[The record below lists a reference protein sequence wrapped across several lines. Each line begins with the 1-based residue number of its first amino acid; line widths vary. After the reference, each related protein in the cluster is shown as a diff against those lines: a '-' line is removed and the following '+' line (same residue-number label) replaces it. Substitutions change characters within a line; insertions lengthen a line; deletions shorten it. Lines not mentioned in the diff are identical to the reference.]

1 MAKKT
6 KTETQKLQKDAAN
19 FASDPTQFRTYRVKK
34 LQELYSDDP
43 SLKRRLNQTTSYRS
57 TTYANAKAVREALD
71 KALTNRQSVVETSKK
86 LYATNP
92 IYASVVDYISNMYM
106 WRYKVLP
113 HKNYTKSKAKAKKQL
128 KEEDFGLMYSLM
140 LEVVDGLS
148 IETKFPAMLS
158 LLYING
164 AVYFT
169 TVCDEESVS
178 IDTVLL
184 PDQYCRKVGETQY
197 GSSIIQFDFSYFQN
211 LGANKDDLKEVLRS
225 FPKEFQKG
233 YNRYLADANERWQT
247 LDPHFSSALL
257 LNEMSIPTYFYLM
270 GGILDYERYQDNEL
284 ERNENLLKYL
294 VVHTMPHYE
303 DNLIFEVDEV
313 QAIHQS
319 LKKIVDTGEKA
330 RLITTYGD
338 VHVDRISENDTSEN
352 QVLSKAFAAIFNN
365 AGFNSGL
372 FTGESVTALE
382 MSLIRDKGRVWKHV
396 QSLLNFY
403 TIAINNWFEF
413 KDYQADI
420 DILPIS
426 PYTYNDD
433 IMSYK
438 ENATLGV
445 GKLDYFIASGI
456 KQKNIQDQLNLE
468 AFLKLD
474 QIVPMQT
481 SYTQTAEDRV
491 GGGAGG
497 DEDKS
502 DNKDN
507 KTGVEPSDNKNPT
520 SENKNNSNEDE
531 LNEETSD

>member
-1 MAKKT
+1 MSKKNL
-6 KTETQKLQKDAAN
+6 KETEQFQKDAAN
-19 FASDPTQFRTYRVKK
+19 FASNLEQFRINRVKK
-34 LQELYSDDP
+34 LKELYSDEP
-43 SLKRRLNQTTSYRS
+43 SLKRKLNQNTSYRS
-57 TTYANAKAVREALD
+57 GTYANAKAVRNALES
-71 KALTNRQSVVETSKK
+71 ALSNRTSIVETSKK
-86 LYATNP
+86 LYAINP
-92 IYASVVDYISNMYM
+92 IYASVIDYISNMYM

-113 HKNYTKSKAKAKKQL
+113 HKVYTKSKAKLKKQA
-128 KEEDFGLMYSLM
+128 KADDFNLMYNLM
-140 LEVVDGLS
+140 LEAVDGLS

-169 TVCDEESVS
+169 TFCDEESIT

-184 PDQYCRKVGETQY
+184 PDKYCRKVGETQY
-197 GSSIIQFDFSYFQN
+197 GTNIIQFDFSYFQDTGAQGEDLNN
-211 LGANKDDLKEVLRS
+211 LLKT
-225 FPKEFQKG
+225 FPKEFQSG
-233 YNRYLADANERWQT
+233 YRRFQVDQNLRWQT
-247 LDPHFSSALL
+247 LDPHYSSALL
-257 LNEMSIPTYFYLM
+257 LNEMSIPTYFYLI
-270 GGILDYERYQDNEL
+270 GGILDYEKYQDNEL
-284 ERNENLLKYL
+284 ERNDNLLKYL

-313 QAIHQS
+313 EAIHQS
-319 LKKIVDTGEKA
+319 LKRIVDTGEKA

-433 IMSYK
+433 IMKYK

-445 GKLDYFIASGI
+445 GKLDYFIASGV
-456 KQKNIQDQLNLE
+456 KQKNIQDQLYLE
-468 AFLKLD
+468 SFLKLD
-474 QIVPMQT
+474 QIVPMQ
-481 SYTQTAEDRV
+481 SSHTQTADDRV
-491 GGGAGG
+491 Q
-497 DEDKS
+497 DSKDKT
-502 DNKDN
+502 DKEEN
-507 KTGVEPSDNKNPT
+507 KTEIEPSDNKDSK
-520 SENKNNSNEDE
+520 SEE
-531 LNEETSD
+531 

>member
-1 MAKKT
+1 MAKRT
-6 KTETQKLQKDAAN
+6 INETELNHKDAAN
-19 FASDPTQFRTYRVKK
+19 FVSDQSNFRLNRVKK
-34 LQELYSDDP
+34 LQNLYSDEP
-43 SLKRRLNQTTSYRS
+43 SVKRRFDQSASYRGGKY
-57 TTYANAKAVREALD
+57 TNAKTVRSALES
-71 KALTNRQSVVETSKK
+71 AITNRDSVVETSKK
-86 LYATNP
+86 LYAINP
-92 IYASVVDYISNMYM
+92 IYASVIDYISNMYM

-113 HKNYTKSKAKAKKQL
+113 HKVYSKSKAKNRKQP
-128 KEEDFGLMYSLM
+128 KEEDFNLIYQLM

-169 TVCDEESVS
+169 TICDEESIT
-178 IDTVLL
+178 IDTMLL
-184 PDQYCRKVGETQY
+184 PDKYCRKIGETQY
-197 GSSIIQFDFSYFQN
+197 GTNIIQFDFSYFQS
-211 LGANKDDLKEVLRS
+211 LGVQGKELQELLKS
-225 FPKEFQKG
+225 FPKEMQSG
-233 YNRYLADANERWQT
+233 YRRYLADANERWQT
-247 LDPHFSSALL
+247 LDPHYSSALL
-257 LNEMSIPTYFYLM
+257 LNEMSIPTYFYLL
-270 GGILDYERYQDNEL
+270 GGILDYEKYQDNEL

-313 QAIHQS
+313 EAIHKS
-319 LKKIVDTGEKA
+319 LKQIVDTGDKA

-352 QVLSKAFAAIFNN
+352 QVLSKAFSAIFNN

-372 FTGESVTALE
+372 FTGDSVTSIEL
-382 MSLIRDKGRVWKHV
+382 SLIRDKGRVWKHI

-433 IMSYK
+433 IIKYK

-445 GKLDYFIASGI
+445 GKLDYFIASGV

-468 AFLKLD
+468 SFLKLD

-481 SYTQTAEDRV
+481 SYTQTADDRKED
-491 GGGAGG
+491 GKNEKT
-497 DEDKS
+497 DDKE
-502 DNKDN
+502 N
-507 KTGVEPSDNKNPT
+507 KTKIEPLDNKNPE
-520 SENKNNSNEDE
+520 SEQQSKTEDE
-531 LNEETSD
+531 LNEKTSD

>member
-1 MAKKT
+1 MAKKNNIE
-6 KTETQKLQKDAAN
+6 TEKLQKDAAN
-19 FASDPTQFRTYRVKK
+19 FASDPTQFRLNRVKK
-34 LQELYSDDP
+34 LQQLYSDDP
-43 SLKRRLNQTTSYRS
+43 SMQRRYDRTPSYK
-57 TTYANAKAVREALD
+57 TGTYANAKAVREALD
-71 KALTNRQSVVETSKK
+71 KALSNRTSVVETSRK

-92 IYASVVDYISNMYM
+92 IYASVIDYISNMYM
-106 WRYKVLP
+106 WRYKIIP
-113 HKNYTKSKAKAKKQL
+113 HKVYSKSKAKNRKQTNQ
-128 KEEDFGLMYSLM
+128 EDFNLIYNLM

-169 TVCDEESVS
+169 TFCDEESLT
-178 IDTVLL
+178 IDTMLL

-197 GSSIIQFDFSYFQN
+197 GTNIIQFDFSYFQS
-211 LGANKDDLKEVLRS
+211 LGVQGKELQEVMKS
-225 FPKEFQKG
+225 FPKEFQSG
-233 YNRYLADANERWQT
+233 YRRFQNDANERWQT
-247 LDPHFSSALL
+247 LDPHYSSALL

-270 GGILDYERYQDNEL
+270 GGILDYEKYQDNEL
-284 ERNENLLKYL
+284 ERNDNLLKYL

-313 QAIHQS
+313 EAIHQS
-319 LKKIVDTGEKA
+319 LKRIVDTGEKA

-372 FTGESVTALE
+372 FTGDSVTALD
-382 MSLIRDKGRVWKHV
+382 MSLIRDKGRVWKYV

-433 IMSYK
+433 ITKYK
-438 ENATLGV
+438 ESATLGV

-456 KQKNIQDQLNLE
+456 KQKNIQDQLHLE
-468 AFLKLD
+468 SFLKLNE
-474 QIVPMQT
+474 ITPMQT
-481 SYTQTAEDRV
+481 SYTQTADDRV
-491 GGGAGG
+491 EEGVEG
-497 DEDKS
+497 DDKS
-502 DNKDN
+502 DKDN
-507 KTGVEPSDNKNPT
+507 KTEVEPSDNKNPK
-520 SENKNNSNEDE
+520 SENTPQTEDE
-531 LNEETSD
+531 LNEETSN